1 MTTLSASPASLEVLS
16 PYDASEGL
24 THTSFYQPLPE
35 LESLTNESQHPPS
48 TNSPTSQYISTQ
60 TPDKAHASA
69 PCSQPFA
76 TITEIGLSSSGLGFT
91 PLNST
96 LASRVASMSQLVAC
110 TAETDL
116 GKDVCDQYERSKRPS
131 HDYTAPRRN
140 RAFSAPEGMMNPVNL
155 NLNMQNKPLRTEQP
169 GAEVGPT
176 HPITCNKPRSK
187 PTMQEWVSDLDCVS
201 GVLGA
206 MFADDDRGAR

>member
-1 MTTLSASPASLEVLS
+1 MTTLSASPASLEVIS
-16 PYDASEGL
+16 PYDATEGPI
-24 THTSFYQPLPE
+24 HTSFYQPFPE
-35 LESLTNESQHPPS
+35 PGFSTKDSPHSPTTNPPS
-48 TNSPTSQYISTQ
+48 SQYINAQ
-60 TPDKAHASA
+60 TLDKAHASA
-69 PCSQPFA
+69 PCPQLLAP
-76 TITEIGLSSSGLGFT
+76 ITEIGFSSSGLGFT

-110 TAETDL
+110 TAEIDL
-116 GKDVCDQYERSKRPS
+116 GKDVCDQYERSKRSS

-140 RAFSAPEGMMNPVNL
+140 RAFSAPEGMVNL
-155 NLNMQNKPLRTEQP
+155 NLNLQNKPLRTEQP
-169 GAEVGPT
+169 VAEVGFT
-176 HPITCNKPRSK
+176 YPITNNKSTPK